1 MKAAWT
7 AAFAVALLLIGAGVL
22 QWLGRPPQ
30 GQPVKLIPPPTPP
43 PLVVHITGE
52 INQPGVYDLPQGSR
66 LRDAIAAA
74 GGFGPNADSQQLNL
88 AQLLS
93 DGQRILVPAVLAQP
107 LSVGESEPEAV
118 RAEEIVLLPTFPL
131 DINSASQ
138 AELEALPEIGPKT
151 AEKIIA
157 YRQEHGLFQSIEEIQ
172 NVNGIG
178 PATYEA
184 IKDLILVK

>member
-1 MKAAWT
+1 MKAVWT

-30 GQPVKLIPPPTPP
+30 GEPIKLLPPPTPG
-43 PLVVHITGE
+43 PLVVHVVGE
-52 INQPGVYDLPQGSR
+52 VNQPGVYELPQDAR

-74 GGFGPNADSQQLNL
+74 GGFSLTADSEQLNL
-88 AQLLS
+88 AQVLV
-93 DGQRILVPAVLAQP
+93 DGERILVPAVPPTPA
-107 LSVGESEPEAV
+107 VADEPEPGRSQEV
-118 RAEEIVLLPTFPL
+118 QVVPEFPI
-131 DINSASQ
+131 DINNATQ

-157 YRQEHGLFQSIEEIQ
+157 YRQEHGPFQSIEEIQ

-178 PATYEA
+178 PVTYET
-184 IKDLILVK
+184 IKDLIVVR

>member
-1 MKAAWT
+1 MKAVWT
-7 AAFAVALLLIGAGVL
+7 VAFAVALVLIGAGVL

-30 GQPVKLIPPPTPP
+30 GEPVKLIPPPTPP
-43 PLVVHITGE
+43 PLVIHVAGE

-74 GGFGPNADSQQLNL
+74 GGFGPNADPHQLNL
-88 AQLLS
+88 AQLLV
-93 DGQRILVPAVLAQP
+93 DGQRILVPAVLATP
-107 LSVGESEPEAV
+107 VIVVETEAG
-118 RAEEIVLLPTFPL
+118 RAEEIEVLPAFPL
-131 DINSASQ
+131 DINTALQ

-157 YRQEHGLFQSIEEIQ
+157 YRQEHGPFQSIEEIQ

-184 IKDLILVK
+184 IKDLIQVK

>member
-1 MKAAWT
+1 
-7 AAFAVALLLIGAGVL
+7 
-22 QWLGRPPQ
+22 
-30 GQPVKLIPPPTPP
+30 
-43 PLVVHITGE
+43 
-52 INQPGVYDLPQGSR
+52 
-66 LRDAIAAA
+66 
-74 GGFGPNADSQQLNL
+74 
-88 AQLLS
+88 
-93 DGQRILVPAVLAQP
+93 VPAVLAQP

-184 IKDLILVK
+184 IKDLIQVK